1 MRATDAAIDFIHQTQ
16 LADIPPDV
24 QHLGKRAILDTVG
37 VSLAAS
43 RDEAVAILTETL
55 AGRAGNATSTVIGR
69 SHRTDSLSAALIN
82 GVLAH
87 ALDFDDVNDSC
98 MGHPSAPLVPAV
110 LALGEELGASG
121 ARVLEAFLIGFELEC
136 KLGLAIGNAH
146 YAKGWH
152 ATATTGTMAA
162 AAACAKLLGLD
173 RERIGMALGIAASS
187 SAGMRINFGTMTKP
201 FHVGQAARA
210 GLMATLLAS
219 NGFTAN
225 ADILDHPIDYT
236 RVFADKGEADSSR
249 IVGTLGNPWDIV
261 SPGLVVKKF
270 PCCNSTH
277 RTIDATL
284 SLVSEHSP
292 SLSDIEG
299 IVISMPPGE
308 DIPLIYSRATTG
320 LEGKFS
326 MQYCIASAV
335 LDGRV
340 DLHTFEQTSVDRAEV
355 QRLTGLV
362 KLEYD
367 NSQDPVVVNAGGHV
381 DVTMNMANGNSVT
394 QRIEQ
399 ARGTPEHPLT
409 DEEINEKFTSCALRT
424 LDASQVEKAI
434 SQVYSLQD
442 LPDIRDLMSTIA
454 DPAMAPTPTVG

>member
-1 MRATDAAIDFIHQTQ
+1 MRATDAAIDFIHRTQ
-16 LADIPPDV
+16 LDDIPADV

-37 VSLAAS
+37 VSLAAAK
-43 RDEAVAILTETL
+43 DEAVAILAETL
-55 AGRAGNATSTVIGR
+55 AGREGNSAATVIGR
-69 SHRTDSLSAALIN
+69 SHRTDALSAALIN

-201 FHVGQAARA
+201 FHVGQAARG
-210 GLMATLLAS
+210 GLMAALLAS
-219 NGFTAN
+219 NGFTAT

-236 RVFADKGEADSSR
+236 RVFADKGEADASR
-249 IVGTLGNPWDIV
+249 IVGTLGSPWDIA
-261 SPGLVVKKF
+261 SPGLVVKKY

-292 SLSDIEG
+292 SPSEIES
-299 IVISMPPGE
+299 IVITMPPGE
-308 DIPLIYSRATTG
+308 DIPLIYSRASTG

-326 MQYCIASAV
+326 MQYCIASAI

-340 DLHTFEQTSVDRAEV
+340 DLNTFDQTSVDRPEV

-367 NSQDPVVVNAGGHV
+367 DTQDPVVVNAGGHV
-381 DVTMNMANGNSVT
+381 DVTINMSAGSSVT
-394 QRIEQ
+394 TRIEQ
-399 ARGTPEHPLT
+399 AGGTPEYPLS
-409 DEEINEKFTSCALRT
+409 DEELNQKFTSCASRT
-424 LDASQVEKAI
+424 LNSSQVDQAL
-434 SQVYSLQD
+434 SQVYA
-442 LPDIRDLMSTIA
+442 LPG
-454 DPAMAPTPTVG
+454 PV

>member
-1 MRATDAAIDFIHQTQ
+1 MRATDAAIDFVHRTQ
-16 LADIPPDV
+16 LDDIPADV

-37 VSLAAS
+37 VSLAAAK
-43 RDEAVAILTETL
+43 DEAVAILAETL
-55 AGRAGNATSTVIGR
+55 AGREGNSAATVIGR
-69 SHRTDSLSAALIN
+69 SHRTDSLSASLIN

-98 MGHPSAPLVPAV
+98 MGHPSAPLVPAI
-110 LALGEELGASG
+110 LALGEEIGASG
-121 ARVLEAFLIGFELEC
+121 AQVLEAFLIGFELEC

-173 RERIGMALGIAASS
+173 REQIGMALGIAASS

-201 FHVGQAARA
+201 FHVGQAARG
-210 GLMATLLAS
+210 GLMAALLAS
-219 NGFTAN
+219 NGFTAT

-236 RVFADKGEADSSR
+236 RVFADKGEADASR
-249 IVGTLGNPWDIV
+249 IVGTLGIPWDIA
-261 SPGLVVKKF
+261 SPGLVVKKY

-292 SLSDIEG
+292 SPSEIESV
-299 IVISMPPGE
+299 VISMPPGE
-308 DIPLIYSRATTG
+308 DIPLIYSRASTG

-326 MQYCIASAV
+326 MQYCIASAI

-340 DLHTFEQTSVDRAEV
+340 DLNTFDQTSVDRPEV

-367 NSQDPVVVNAGGHV
+367 DTQDPVVVNAGGHV
-381 DVTMNMANGNSVT
+381 DVTINMSAGSSVT
-394 QRIEQ
+394 TRIEQ
-399 ARGTPEHPLT
+399 AGGTPEYPLS
-409 DEEINEKFTSCALRT
+409 DEELNQKFSSCASRT
-424 LDASQVEKAI
+424 LNSSQVDQAL

-442 LPDIRDLMSTIA
+442 LPDIGELMSTIA
-454 DPAMAPTPTVG
+454 APVMAPSVG

>member
-1 MRATDAAIDFIHQTQ
+1 MRATDAAIDFIHRTQ
-16 LADIPPDV
+16 LDDIPAHV

-37 VSLAAS
+37 VSLAAAK
-43 RDEAVAILTETL
+43 DEAVAILAETL
-55 AGRAGNATSTVIGR
+55 AGREGNPSATVIGR
-69 SHRTDSLSAALIN
+69 SHRTDALSAALIN

-201 FHVGQAARA
+201 FHVGQAARG
-210 GLMATLLAS
+210 GLMAALLAS
-219 NGFTAN
+219 NGFTAT

-236 RVFADKGEADSSR
+236 RVFADKGEADASR
-249 IVGTLGNPWDIV
+249 IVGTLGSPWDIA
-261 SPGLVVKKF
+261 SPGLVVKKY

-292 SLSDIEG
+292 SPSEIESV
-299 IVISMPPGE
+299 VISMPPGE
-308 DIPLIYSRATTG
+308 DIPLIYSRASTG

-326 MQYCIASAV
+326 MQYCIASAI

-340 DLHTFEQTSVDRAEV
+340 DLQTFEQT
-355 QRLTGLV
+355 QR
-362 KLEYD
+362 
-367 NSQDPVVVNAGGHV
+367 
-381 DVTMNMANGNSVT
+381 
-394 QRIEQ
+394 RQ
-399 ARGTPEHPLT
+399 ARGTAADQP
-409 DEEINEKFTSCALRT
+409 DQAGVRR
-424 LDASQVEKAI
+424 
-434 SQVYSLQD
+434 YSGARCRQCRR
-442 LPDIRDLMSTIA
+442 PPRRNH
-454 DPAMAPTPTVG
+454 

>member
-1 MRATDAAIDFIHQTQ
+1 MRATDAAIDFIHRTQ
-16 LADIPPDV
+16 LDDIPADV

-37 VSLAAS
+37 VSLAAAK
-43 RDEAVAILTETL
+43 DEAVAILAETL
-55 AGRAGNATSTVIGR
+55 AGREGNPAATVIGR
-69 SHRTDSLSAALIN
+69 SHRTDALSAALIN

-173 RERIGMALGIAASS
+173 REHIGMALGIAASS

-201 FHVGQAARA
+201 FHVGQAARG
-210 GLMATLLAS
+210 GLMAALLAS
-219 NGFTAN
+219 NGFTAT

-236 RVFADKGEADSSR
+236 RVFADKGEADASR
-249 IVGTLGNPWDIV
+249 IVGTLGSPWDIA
-261 SPGLVVKKF
+261 SPGLVVKKY

-292 SLSDIEG
+292 SPSEIDSV
-299 IVISMPPGE
+299 VISMPPGE
-308 DIPLIYSRATTG
+308 DIPLIYSRASTG

-326 MQYCIASAV
+326 MQYCIASAI

-340 DLHTFEQTSVDRAEV
+340 DLNTFDQTSVDRPAI
-355 QRLTGLV
+355 QRLTSLIN
-362 KLEYD
+362 LEYD
-367 NSQDPVVVNAGGHV
+367 DTQEPVVVNAGGHV
-381 DVTMNMANGNSVT
+381 DVTINMSAGSSVT
-394 QRIEQ
+394 TRIEQ
-399 ARGTPEHPLT
+399 AGGTPEHPLS
-409 DEEINEKFTSCALRT
+409 DEELNQKFISCASRA
-424 LDASQVEKAI
+424 LDSAQVDCALSQI
-434 SQVYSLQD
+434 YCLQD
-442 LPDIRDLMSTIA
+442 LADIGELMSTIA
-454 DPAMAPTPTVG
+454 APVLAPRVG

>member
-1 MRATDAAIDFIHQTQ
+1 MRATDAAIDFIHRTQ
-16 LADIPPDV
+16 LDDIPADV

-37 VSLAAS
+37 VSLAAAK
-43 RDEAVAILTETL
+43 DEAVAILAETL
-55 AGRAGNATSTVIGR
+55 AGREGNSAATVIGR
-69 SHRTDSLSAALIN
+69 SHRTDALSAALIN

-121 ARVLEAFLIGFELEC
+121 AQVLEAFLIGFELEC

-201 FHVGQAARA
+201 FHVGQAARG
-210 GLMATLLAS
+210 GLMAALLAS
-219 NGFTAN
+219 NGFTAT

-236 RVFADKGEADSSR
+236 RVFADKGEADASR
-249 IVGTLGNPWDIV
+249 IVGTLGSPWDIA
-261 SPGLVVKKF
+261 SPGLVVKKY

-292 SLSDIEG
+292 SPSEIESV
-299 IVISMPPGE
+299 VISMPPGE
-308 DIPLIYSRATTG
+308 DIPLIYSRASTG

-326 MQYCIASAV
+326 MQYCIASAI
-335 LDGRV
+335 LDSRV
-340 DLHTFEQTSVDRAEV
+340 DLNTFDQVSVDRPEV

-367 NSQDPVVVNAGGHV
+367 DTQDPVVVNAGGHV
-381 DVTMNMANGNSVT
+381 DVTINMSAGSSVT
-394 QRIEQ
+394 TRIEQ
-399 ARGTPEHPLT
+399 ASGTPEYPLS
-409 DEEINEKFTSCALRT
+409 DEELNQKFTSCASRT
-424 LDASQVEKAI
+424 LNSSQVDQAL
-434 SQVYSLQD
+434 SQVYALQD
-442 LPDIRDLMSTIA
+442 MPDIGELMSTIA
-454 DPAMAPTPTVG
+454 APVMAPSVG

>member
-1 MRATDAAIDFIHQTQ
+1 MRATDAAIDFIHRTQ
-16 LADIPPDV
+16 LDDIPAHV

-37 VSLAAS
+37 VSLAAA
-43 RDEAVAILTETL
+43 RDEAVAILAETL
-55 AGRAGNATSTVIGR
+55 AGREGNPSATVIGR
-69 SHRTDSLSAALIN
+69 SHRTDALSAALIN

-173 RERIGMALGIAASS
+173 REHIGMALGIAASS

-201 FHVGQAARA
+201 FHVGQAARG
-210 GLMATLLAS
+210 GLMAALLAS
-219 NGFTAN
+219 NGFTAT

-236 RVFADKGEADSSR
+236 RVFADKGEADASR
-249 IVGTLGNPWDIV
+249 IVGTLGSPWDIA
-261 SPGLVVKKF
+261 SPGLVVKKY

-292 SLSDIEG
+292 SPSEIESV
-299 IVISMPPGE
+299 VISMPPGE
-308 DIPLIYSRATTG
+308 DIPLIYSRASTG

-326 MQYCIASAV
+326 MQYCIASAI

-340 DLHTFEQTSVDRAEV
+340 DLQTFEQLSVDRPEV
-355 QRLTGLV
+355 QRLTSLI

-367 NSQDPVVVNAGGHV
+367 DTQEPVVVNAGGHV
-381 DVTMNMANGNSVT
+381 DVTINTSAGSSVT
-394 QRIEQ
+394 TRIEQ
-399 ARGTPEHPLT
+399 AGGTPEHPLS
-409 DEEINEKFTSCALRT
+409 DEELNQKFISCASRA
-424 LDASQVEKAI
+424 LDSAQVDSALSQI
-434 SQVYSLQD
+434 YSLQD
-442 LPDIRDLMSTIA
+442 LPDIGELMSTIA
-454 DPAMAPTPTVG
+454 APVLAPRVG

>member
-1 MRATDAAIDFIHQTQ
+1 MRATDAAIDFILQTQ
-16 LADIPPDV
+16 LDDIPADV

-37 VSLAAS
+37 VSLAAA
-43 RDEAVAILTETL
+43 RDEAVAILAETL
-55 AGRAGNATSTVIGR
+55 AGREGNSAATVIGR
-69 SHRTDSLSAALIN
+69 SHRTDALSAALIN

-121 ARVLEAFLIGFELEC
+121 AQVLEAFLIGFELEC

-201 FHVGQAARA
+201 FHVGQAARG
-210 GLMATLLAS
+210 GLMAALLAS
-219 NGFTAN
+219 NGFTATT
-225 ADILDHPIDYT
+225 DILDHPIDYT
-236 RVFADKGEADSSR
+236 RVFADKDEADASR
-249 IVGTLGNPWDIV
+249 IVGTLGSPWDIA
-261 SPGLVVKKF
+261 SPGLVVKKY

-292 SLSDIEG
+292 SPSEIESV
-299 IVISMPPGE
+299 IISMPPGE
-308 DIPLIYSRATTG
+308 DIPLIYSRASTG

-326 MQYCIASAV
+326 MQYCIASAI

-340 DLHTFEQTSVDRAEV
+340 DLNTFDQTSVDRPEV
-355 QRLTGLV
+355 QRLTSLV

-367 NSQDPVVVNAGGHV
+367 DTQDPVVVNAGGHI
-381 DVTMNMANGNSVT
+381 DVTINMSAGGSVT
-394 QRIEQ
+394 NRIEQ
-399 ARGTPEHPLT
+399 ARGTPEYPLS
-409 DEEINEKFTSCALRT
+409 DEELNQKFTSCASRT
-424 LDASQVEKAI
+424 LNSSQVDQAL
-434 SQVYSLQD
+434 SQVYALQD
-442 LPDIRDLMSTIA
+442 MPDIGELMSTIA
-454 DPAMAPTPTVG
+454 APVMAPSVG

>member
-1 MRATDAAIDFIHQTQ
+1 MRATDAAIDFIHRTQ
-16 LADIPPDV
+16 LDDIPADV

-37 VSLAAS
+37 VSLAAAK
-43 RDEAVAILTETL
+43 DEAVAILAETL
-55 AGRAGNATSTVIGR
+55 AGREGNSAATVIGR
-69 SHRTDSLSAALIN
+69 SHRTDALSAALIN

-121 ARVLEAFLIGFELEC
+121 AQVLEAFLIGFELEC

-201 FHVGQAARA
+201 FHVGQAARG
-210 GLMATLLAS
+210 GLMAALLAS
-219 NGFTAN
+219 NGFTAT

-236 RVFADKGEADSSR
+236 RVFADKGEADASR
-249 IVGTLGNPWDIV
+249 IVGTLGSPWDIA
-261 SPGLVVKKF
+261 SPGLVVKKY

-292 SLSDIEG
+292 SPSEIESV
-299 IVISMPPGE
+299 VISMPPGE
-308 DIPLIYSRATTG
+308 DIPLIYSRASTG

-326 MQYCIASAV
+326 MQYCIASAI
-335 LDGRV
+335 LDSRV
-340 DLHTFEQTSVDRAEV
+340 DLNTFDQTSVDRPEV

-367 NSQDPVVVNAGGHV
+367 DTQDPVVVNAGGHV
-381 DVTMNMANGNSVT
+381 DVTINMSAGSSVT
-394 QRIEQ
+394 TRIEQ
-399 ARGTPEHPLT
+399 AGGTPEYPLS
-409 DEEINEKFTSCALRT
+409 DEELNQKFTSCASRT
-424 LDASQVEKAI
+424 LNSSQVDQAL
-434 SQVYSLQD
+434 SQVYALQD
-442 LPDIRDLMSTIA
+442 MPDIGELMSTIA
-454 DPAMAPTPTVG
+454 APVMAPSVG

>member
-1 MRATDAAIDFIHQTQ
+1 MRATDAAIDFIHRTQ
-16 LADIPPDV
+16 LDDIPADV

-37 VSLAAS
+37 VSLAAAK
-43 RDEAVAILTETL
+43 DEAVAILAETL
-55 AGRAGNATSTVIGR
+55 AGREGSPTATVIGR
-69 SHRTDSLSAALIN
+69 SRRTDSLSAALIN

-173 RERIGMALGIAASS
+173 REQIGMALGIAASS

-201 FHVGQAARA
+201 FHVGQAARG
-210 GLMATLLAS
+210 GLMAALLAS
-219 NGFTAN
+219 NGFTAT

-236 RVFADKGEADSSR
+236 RVFADKGEADASR
-249 IVGTLGNPWDIV
+249 IVGTLGSPWDIA
-261 SPGLVVKKF
+261 SPGLVVKKY

-292 SLSDIEG
+292 SPSEIENV
-299 IVISMPPGE
+299 IISMPPGE
-308 DIPLIYSRATTG
+308 DIPLIYSRASTG

-326 MQYCIASAV
+326 MQYCIASAI

-340 DLHTFEQTSVDRAEV
+340 DLNTFDQTSVDRPEV

-367 NSQDPVVVNAGGHV
+367 DTQDPVVVNAGGHV
-381 DVTMNMANGNSVT
+381 DVTINMSAGSSVT
-394 QRIEQ
+394 TRIEQ
-399 ARGTPEHPLT
+399 ASGTPEYPLS
-409 DEEINEKFTSCALRT
+409 DEELNQKFTSCASRT
-424 LDASQVEKAI
+424 LNSSQVDQAL
-434 SQVYSLQD
+434 SQVYALQD
-442 LPDIRDLMSTIA
+442 MPDIGELMSTIA
-454 DPAMAPTPTVG
+454 APVMAPSVG

>member
-1 MRATDAAIDFIHQTQ
+1 MRATDAAIDFIHRTQ
-16 LADIPPDV
+16 LDDIPADV

-37 VSLAAS
+37 VSLAAAK
-43 RDEAVAILTETL
+43 DEAVAILAETL
-55 AGRAGNATSTVIGR
+55 AGREGNSAATVIGR

-173 RERIGMALGIAASS
+173 RERLGMALGIAASS

-201 FHVGQAARA
+201 FHVGQAARG
-210 GLMATLLAS
+210 GLMAALLAS
-219 NGFTAN
+219 NGFTAT

-236 RVFADKGEADSSR
+236 RVFADKGEADASR
-249 IVGTLGNPWDIV
+249 IVGTLGSPWDIA
-261 SPGLVVKKF
+261 SPGLVVKKY

-292 SLSDIEG
+292 SPSEIES
-299 IVISMPPGE
+299 IVITMPPGE
-308 DIPLIYSRATTG
+308 DIPLIYSRASTG

-326 MQYCIASAV
+326 MQYCIASAI

-340 DLHTFEQTSVDRAEV
+340 DLNTFDQTSVDRPEV

-367 NSQDPVVVNAGGHV
+367 DTQDPVVVNAGGHV
-381 DVTMNMANGNSVT
+381 DVTINMSAGSSVT
-394 QRIEQ
+394 TRIEQ
-399 ARGTPEHPLT
+399 AGGTPEYPLS
-409 DEEINEKFTSCALRT
+409 DEELNQKFTSCASRT
-424 LDASQVEKAI
+424 LNSSQVDQAL
-434 SQVYSLQD
+434 SQVYALQD
-442 LPDIRDLMSTIA
+442 MPDIGELMSTIA
-454 DPAMAPTPTVG
+454 APVMAPSVG

>member
-1 MRATDAAIDFIHQTQ
+1 MRATDAAIDFILQTR
-16 LADIPPDV
+16 LDDIPADV
-24 QHLGKRAILDTVG
+24 QHLGKRAILDTLG
-37 VSLAAS
+37 VSLAAAK
-43 RDEAVAILTETL
+43 DEAVAILAETL
-55 AGRAGNATSTVIGR
+55 AGREGSPTATVIGR
-69 SHRTDSLSAALIN
+69 SRRTDSLSAALIN

-201 FHVGQAARA
+201 FHVGQAARG
-210 GLMATLLAS
+210 GLMAALLAS
-219 NGFTAN
+219 NGFTAT

-236 RVFADKGEADSSR
+236 RVFADKGEADASR
-249 IVGTLGNPWDIV
+249 IVGTLGSPWDIA
-261 SPGLVVKKF
+261 SPGLVVKKY

-292 SLSDIEG
+292 SPSEIESV
-299 IVISMPPGE
+299 VISMPPGE
-308 DIPLIYSRATTG
+308 DIPLIYSRASTG

-326 MQYCIASAV
+326 MQYCIASAI

-340 DLHTFEQTSVDRAEV
+340 DLNTFDQTSVDRPEV

-367 NSQDPVVVNAGGHV
+367 DTQDPVVVNAGGHV
-381 DVTMNMANGNSVT
+381 DVTINMSAGSSVT
-394 QRIEQ
+394 TRIEQ
-399 ARGTPEHPLT
+399 ASGTPEYPLS
-409 DEEINEKFTSCALRT
+409 DEELNQKFTSCASRT
-424 LDASQVEKAI
+424 LNSSQVDQAL
-434 SQVYSLQD
+434 SQVYALQD
-442 LPDIRDLMSTIA
+442 MPDIGELMSTIA
-454 DPAMAPTPTVG
+454 APVMAPSVG

>member
-1 MRATDAAIDFIHQTQ
+1 MRATDAAIDFIHRTQ
-16 LADIPPDV
+16 LDDIPADV

-37 VSLAAS
+37 VSLAAAK
-43 RDEAVAILTETL
+43 DEAVAILAETL
-55 AGRAGNATSTVIGR
+55 AGREGNSAATVIGR
-69 SHRTDSLSAALIN
+69 SHRTDALSAALIN

-121 ARVLEAFLIGFELEC
+121 AQVLEAFLIGFELEC

-152 ATATTGTMAA
+152 ATATTGAMAA

-201 FHVGQAARA
+201 FHVGQAARG
-210 GLMATLLAS
+210 GLMAALLAS
-219 NGFTAN
+219 NGFTAT

-236 RVFADKGEADSSR
+236 RVFADKGEADASR
-249 IVGTLGNPWDIV
+249 IVGTLGSPWDIA
-261 SPGLVVKKF
+261 SPGLVVKKY

-292 SLSDIEG
+292 SPSEIESV
-299 IVISMPPGE
+299 VISMPPGE
-308 DIPLIYSRATTG
+308 DIPLIYSRASTG

-326 MQYCIASAV
+326 MQYCIASAI
-335 LDGRV
+335 LDSRV
-340 DLHTFEQTSVDRAEV
+340 DLNTFDQTSVDRPEV

-367 NSQDPVVVNAGGHV
+367 DTQDPVVVNAGGHV
-381 DVTMNMANGNSVT
+381 DVTINMSAGSSVT
-394 QRIEQ
+394 TRIEQ
-399 ARGTPEHPLT
+399 AGGTPEYPLS
-409 DEEINEKFTSCALRT
+409 DEELNQKFTSCASRT
-424 LDASQVEKAI
+424 LNSSQVDQAL
-434 SQVYSLQD
+434 SQVYALQD
-442 LPDIRDLMSTIA
+442 MPDIGELMSTIA
-454 DPAMAPTPTVG
+454 APVMAPSVG

>member
-1 MRATDAAIDFIHQTQ
+1 MRATDAAIDFIHRTR
-16 LADIPPDV
+16 LEDIPPDV

-37 VSLAAS
+37 VSIAAA
-43 RDEAVAILTETL
+43 RDEAVAVLSETL
-55 AGRAGNATSTVIGR
+55 AGRQGAPTATVIGR
-69 SHRTDSLSAALIN
+69 DRRTDALSAALIN

-98 MGHPSAPLVPAV
+98 MGHPSAPLAPAV

-152 ATATTGTMAA
+152 ATATTGTVAA

-201 FHVGQAARA
+201 FHVGQAARG
-210 GLMATLLAS
+210 GLMAALLAS
-219 NGFTAN
+219 NGFTAS

-236 RVFADKGEADSSR
+236 RVFADKDEADSSR

-261 SPGLVVKKF
+261 SPGLVVKKY

-284 SLVSEHSP
+284 SLVSRHSP
-292 SLSDIEG
+292 SPAEIESV
-299 IVISMPPGE
+299 VITMPPGE
-308 DIPLIYSRATTG
+308 DIPLIYSRASTG

-326 MQYCIASAV
+326 MQYLSLIHISEPRDGLLSRMPSSA
-335 LDGRV
+335 
-340 DLHTFEQTSVDRAEV
+340 
-355 QRLTGLV
+355 
-362 KLEYD
+362 
-367 NSQDPVVVNAGGHV
+367 
-381 DVTMNMANGNSVT
+381 
-394 QRIEQ
+394 
-399 ARGTPEHPLT
+399 
-409 DEEINEKFTSCALRT
+409 
-424 LDASQVEKAI
+424 
-434 SQVYSLQD
+434 
-442 LPDIRDLMSTIA
+442 
-454 DPAMAPTPTVG
+454 

>member
-1 MRATDAAIDFIHQTQ
+1 MRATDAAIDFIHRTQ
-16 LADIPPDV
+16 LDDIPADV

-37 VSLAAS
+37 VSLAAAK
-43 RDEAVAILTETL
+43 DEAVAILAETL
-55 AGRAGNATSTVIGR
+55 AGREGNSAATVIGR
-69 SHRTDSLSAALIN
+69 SHRTDALSAALIN

-121 ARVLEAFLIGFELEC
+121 AQVLEAFLIGFELEC

-201 FHVGQAARA
+201 FHVGQAARG
-210 GLMATLLAS
+210 GLMAALLAS
-219 NGFTAN
+219 NGFTAT

-236 RVFADKGEADSSR
+236 RVFADKDEADASR
-249 IVGTLGNPWDIV
+249 IVGTLGSPWDIA
-261 SPGLVVKKF
+261 SPGLVVKKY

-292 SLSDIEG
+292 SPSEIESV
-299 IVISMPPGE
+299 VISMPPGE
-308 DIPLIYSRATTG
+308 DIPLIYSRASTG

-326 MQYCIASAV
+326 MQYCIASAI

-340 DLHTFEQTSVDRAEV
+340 DLNTFDQTSVDRPEV

-367 NSQDPVVVNAGGHV
+367 DTQEPVVVNAGGHV
-381 DVTMNMANGNSVT
+381 DVTINMSAGSSVT
-394 QRIEQ
+394 TRIEQ
-399 ARGTPEHPLT
+399 AGGTPEYPLS
-409 DEEINEKFTSCALRT
+409 DEELNQKFTSCASRT
-424 LDASQVEKAI
+424 LNSSQVDQAL
-434 SQVYSLQD
+434 SQVYALQD
-442 LPDIRDLMSTIA
+442 MPDIGDLMSTIA
-454 DPAMAPTPTVG
+454 APVMAPSVG

>member
-1 MRATDAAIDFIHQTQ
+1 MRATDAAIDFIHRTQ
-16 LADIPPDV
+16 LDDIPADV

-37 VSLAAS
+37 VSLAAAK
-43 RDEAVAILTETL
+43 DEAVAILAETL
-55 AGRAGNATSTVIGR
+55 AGREGNSAATVIGR
-69 SHRTDSLSAALIN
+69 SHRTDALSAALIN

-121 ARVLEAFLIGFELEC
+121 AQVLEAFLIGFELEC

-201 FHVGQAARA
+201 FHVGQAARG
-210 GLMATLLAS
+210 GLMAALLAS
-219 NGFTAN
+219 NGFTAT

-236 RVFADKGEADSSR
+236 RVFADKGEADASR
-249 IVGTLGNPWDIV
+249 IVGTLGSPWDIA
-261 SPGLVVKKF
+261 SPGLVVKKY

-292 SLSDIEG
+292 SPSEIESV
-299 IVISMPPGE
+299 VISMPPGE
-308 DIPLIYSRATTG
+308 DIPLIYSRASTG

-326 MQYCIASAV
+326 MQYCIASAI

-340 DLHTFEQTSVDRAEV
+340 DLNTFDQTSVDRPEV

-367 NSQDPVVVNAGGHV
+367 DTQDPVVVNAGGHV
-381 DVTMNMANGNSVT
+381 DVTINMSAGSSVT
-394 QRIEQ
+394 TRIEQ
-399 ARGTPEHPLT
+399 AGGTPEYPLS
-409 DEEINEKFTSCALRT
+409 DEELNQKFTSCASRT
-424 LDASQVEKAI
+424 LNSSQVDQTL
-434 SQVYSLQD
+434 SQVYALQD
-442 LPDIRDLMSTIA
+442 MTDIGELMSTIA
-454 DPAMAPTPTVG
+454 APVMAPSVG

>member
-1 MRATDAAIDFIHQTQ
+1 MRATDAAIDFIHRTQ
-16 LADIPPDV
+16 LDDIPADV

-37 VSLAAS
+37 VSLAAAK
-43 RDEAVAILTETL
+43 DEAVAILAETL
-55 AGRAGNATSTVIGR
+55 AGREGNSAATVIGR

-121 ARVLEAFLIGFELEC
+121 AQVLEAFLIGFELEC

-173 RERIGMALGIAASS
+173 REQIGMALGIAASS

-201 FHVGQAARA
+201 FHVGQAARG
-210 GLMATLLAS
+210 GLMAALLAS
-219 NGFTAN
+219 NGFTAT

-236 RVFADKGEADSSR
+236 RVFADKDEADASR
-249 IVGTLGNPWDIV
+249 IVGTLGSPWDIA
-261 SPGLVVKKF
+261 SPGLVVKKY

-292 SLSDIEG
+292 SLSEIESV
-299 IVISMPPGE
+299 VISMPPGE
-308 DIPLIYSRATTG
+308 DIPLIYSRASTG

-326 MQYCIASAV
+326 MQYCIASAI

-340 DLHTFEQTSVDRAEV
+340 DLNTFDQTSVDRPEV

-367 NSQDPVVVNAGGHV
+367 DTQDPVVVNAGGHV
-381 DVTMNMANGNSVT
+381 DVTINMSAGSSVT
-394 QRIEQ
+394 TRIEQ
-399 ARGTPEHPLT
+399 ASGTPEYPLS
-409 DEEINEKFTSCALRT
+409 DEELNQKFTSCASRT
-424 LDASQVEKAI
+424 LNSSQVDQAL
-434 SQVYSLQD
+434 SQVYALQD
-442 LPDIRDLMSTIA
+442 MPDIGDLMSTISA
-454 DPAMAPTPTVG
+454 PVMAPSVG

>member
-1 MRATDAAIDFIHQTQ
+1 MRATDAAIDFIHRTQ
-16 LADIPPDV
+16 LDDIPAEV

-37 VSLAAS
+37 VSLAAAK
-43 RDEAVAILTETL
+43 DEAVAILAETL
-55 AGRAGNATSTVIGR
+55 AGREGNSAATVIGR
-69 SHRTDSLSAALIN
+69 SHRTDALSAALIN

-201 FHVGQAARA
+201 FHVGQAARG
-210 GLMATLLAS
+210 GLMAALLAS
-219 NGFTAN
+219 NGFTAT

-236 RVFADKGEADSSR
+236 RVFADKGEADASR
-249 IVGTLGNPWDIV
+249 IVGTLGSPWDIA
-261 SPGLVVKKF
+261 SPGLVVKKY

-284 SLVSEHSP
+284 SLLSEHSP
-292 SLSDIEG
+292 SPSEIDSV
-299 IVISMPPGE
+299 VISMPPGE
-308 DIPLIYSRATTG
+308 DIPLIYSQASTG

-326 MQYCIASAV
+326 MQYCIASAI

-340 DLHTFEQTSVDRAEV
+340 DLNTFDQTSVDRPDV
-355 QRLTGLV
+355 QRLTGLI

-367 NSQDPVVVNAGGHV
+367 DTQDPVVVNAGGHV
-381 DVTMNMANGNSVT
+381 DVTINISAGSSVT
-394 QRIEQ
+394 TRIEQ
-399 ARGTPEHPLT
+399 ASGTPEYPLS
-409 DEEINEKFTSCALRT
+409 DEELNQKFSSCASRT
-424 LDASQVEKAI
+424 LNSSQVDQAL

-442 LPDIRDLMSTIA
+442 LPDIGELMSTIA
-454 DPAMAPTPTVG
+454 APVMAPSVG

>member
-1 MRATDAAIDFIHQTQ
+1 MRATDAAIDFIHSTH
-16 LADIPPDV
+16 LDDIPADV

-37 VSLAAS
+37 VSLAAAK
-43 RDEAVAILTETL
+43 DEAVAILAETL
-55 AGRAGNATSTVIGR
+55 AGREGSSTATVIGR
-69 SHRTDSLSAALIN
+69 SRRTDALSAALVN

-121 ARVLEAFLIGFELEC
+121 AQVLESFLIGFELEC

-201 FHVGQAARA
+201 FHVGQAARG
-210 GLMATLLAS
+210 GLMAALLAS
-219 NGFTAN
+219 NGFTAS

-236 RVFADKGEADSSR
+236 RVFADKGEADASR
-249 IVGTLGNPWDIV
+249 IVGTLGNPWDIA
-261 SPGLVVKKF
+261 SPGLVVKKY

-292 SLSDIEG
+292 SPSEIDSV
-299 IVISMPPGE
+299 VISMPPGE

-326 MQYCIASAV
+326 MQYCIASAI

-340 DLHTFEQTSVDRAEV
+340 DLNTFDQASVDRQEV
-355 QRLTGLV
+355 QRLTALV
-362 KLEYD
+362 KLEQD
-367 NSQDPVVVNAGGHV
+367 DTQDPVVVNAGGHV
-381 DVTMNMANGNSVT
+381 DVTINMSAGSSVT
-394 QRIEQ
+394 TRIEQ

-409 DEEINEKFTSCALRT
+409 DQELNQKFTSCAGRT
-424 LDASQVEKAI
+424 LDPAQVAQALA
-434 SQVYSLQD
+434 QVYALQD
-442 LPDIRDLMSTIA
+442 LPDIGTLMSTIA
-454 DPAMAPTPTVG
+454 TPAMATAQG

>member
-1 MRATDAAIDFIHQTQ
+1 MRATDAAIDFVHRTQ
-16 LADIPPDV
+16 LDDIPADV

-37 VSLAAS
+37 VSLAAAK
-43 RDEAVAILTETL
+43 DEAVAILAETL
-55 AGRAGNATSTVIGR
+55 AGREGNSAATVIGR
-69 SHRTDSLSAALIN
+69 SHRTDALSAALIN

-121 ARVLEAFLIGFELEC
+121 AQVLEAFLIGFELEC

-162 AAACAKLLGLD
+162 AATCAKLLGLD
-173 RERIGMALGIAASS
+173 REQIGMALGIAASS

-201 FHVGQAARA
+201 FHVGQAARG
-210 GLMATLLAS
+210 GLMAALLAS
-219 NGFTAN
+219 NGFTAT

-236 RVFADKGEADSSR
+236 RVFADKGEADASR
-249 IVGTLGNPWDIV
+249 IVGTLGSPWDIA
-261 SPGLVVKKF
+261 SPGLVVKKY

-292 SLSDIEG
+292 SPSEIESV
-299 IVISMPPGE
+299 IISMPPGE
-308 DIPLIYSRATTG
+308 DIPLIYSRASTG

-326 MQYCIASAV
+326 MQYCIASAI

-340 DLHTFEQTSVDRAEV
+340 DLNTFDQTSVDRPEV
-355 QRLTGLV
+355 QRLTGLI

-367 NSQDPVVVNAGGHV
+367 DTQEPVVVNAGGHV
-381 DVTMNMANGNSVT
+381 DVTINMSAGSSVT
-394 QRIEQ
+394 TRIEQ
-399 ARGTPEHPLT
+399 AGGTPEYPLS
-409 DEEINEKFTSCALRT
+409 DEELNQKFTSCASRT
-424 LDASQVEKAI
+424 LNSSQVDQAL
-434 SQVYSLQD
+434 SQVYALQD
-442 LPDIRDLMSTIA
+442 LPNIGELMSTIA
-454 DPAMAPTPTVG
+454 APVMAPSVG

>member
-1 MRATDAAIDFIHQTQ
+1 MRATDAAIDFIHRTQ
-16 LADIPPDV
+16 LDDIPAEV

-37 VSLAAS
+37 VSLAAAK
-43 RDEAVAILTETL
+43 DEAVAILAETL
-55 AGRAGNATSTVIGR
+55 AGREGNSAATVIGR
-69 SHRTDSLSAALIN
+69 SHRTDALSAALIN

-173 RERIGMALGIAASS
+173 REQIGMALGIAASS

-201 FHVGQAARA
+201 FHVGQAARG
-210 GLMATLLAS
+210 GLMAALLAS
-219 NGFTAN
+219 NGFTAT

-236 RVFADKGEADSSR
+236 RVFADKDEADASR
-249 IVGTLGNPWDIV
+249 IVGTLGSPWDIA
-261 SPGLVVKKF
+261 SPGLVVKKY

-292 SLSDIEG
+292 SPSEIESV
-299 IVISMPPGE
+299 VISMPPGE
-308 DIPLIYSRATTG
+308 DIPLIYSRASTG

-326 MQYCIASAV
+326 MQYCIASAI

-340 DLHTFEQTSVDRAEV
+340 DLNTFDQTSVDRPEV

-367 NSQDPVVVNAGGHV
+367 DTQDPVVVNAGGHV
-381 DVTMNMANGNSVT
+381 DVTINMSAGKLSNYPYRTG
-394 QRIEQ
+394 QRHP
-399 ARGTPEHPLT
+399 RVSPE
-409 DEEINEKFTSCALRT
+409 
-424 LDASQVEKAI
+424 
-434 SQVYSLQD
+434 
-442 LPDIRDLMSTIA
+442 
-454 DPAMAPTPTVG
+454 

>member
-1 MRATDAAIDFIHQTQ
+1 MRATDAAIDFIHRTQ
-16 LADIPPDV
+16 LDDIPADV

-37 VSLAAS
+37 VSLAAAK
-43 RDEAVAILTETL
+43 DEAVAILAETL
-55 AGRAGNATSTVIGR
+55 AGREGNSAATVIGR
-69 SHRTDSLSAALIN
+69 SHRTDALSAALIN

-121 ARVLEAFLIGFELEC
+121 AQVLEAFLIGFELEC

-201 FHVGQAARA
+201 FHVGQAARG
-210 GLMATLLAS
+210 GLMAALLAS
-219 NGFTAN
+219 NGFTAT

-236 RVFADKGEADSSR
+236 RVFADKDEADASR
-249 IVGTLGNPWDIV
+249 IVGTLGSPWDIA
-261 SPGLVVKKF
+261 SPGLVVKKY

-292 SLSDIEG
+292 SPSEIESV
-299 IVISMPPGE
+299 VISMPPGE
-308 DIPLIYSRATTG
+308 DIPLIYSRASTG

-326 MQYCIASAV
+326 MQYCIASAI
-335 LDGRV
+335 LDSRV
-340 DLHTFEQTSVDRAEV
+340 DLNTFDQTSVDRPEV

-367 NSQDPVVVNAGGHV
+367 DTQDPVVVNAGGHV
-381 DVTMNMANGNSVT
+381 DVTINMSAGSSVT
-394 QRIEQ
+394 TRIEQ
-399 ARGTPEHPLT
+399 ASGTPEYPLS
-409 DEEINEKFTSCALRT
+409 DEELNQKFTSCASRT
-424 LDASQVEKAI
+424 LNSSQVDQAL
-434 SQVYSLQD
+434 SQVYALQD
-442 LPDIRDLMSTIA
+442 MPDIGELMSTIA
-454 DPAMAPTPTVG
+454 APVMAPSVG

>member
-1 MRATDAAIDFIHQTQ
+1 MRATDAAINFIHDTR
-16 LADIPPDV
+16 LDDMPGDV

-43 RDEAVAILTETL
+43 RDHGVGILMETL
-55 AGRAGNATSTVIGR
+55 TGRMGKGVASVIGR
-69 SHRTDSLSAALIN
+69 DFQTDSLSAALLN

-110 LALGEELGASG
+110 LALGQELNASG
-121 ARVLEAFLIGFELEC
+121 DRVLEAFLIGFELEC

-173 RERIGMALGIAASS
+173 RDKIGMALGIAASS

-210 GLMATLLAS
+210 GLMAALLAS

-261 SPGLVVKKF
+261 SPGLVVKKY

-284 SLVSEHSP
+284 ALAQEHSP
-292 SLSDIEG
+292 SPADLES
-299 IVISMPPGE
+299 VIITMPPGE
-308 DIPLIYSRATTG
+308 DIPLIYSKAATG

-326 MQYCIASAV
+326 MQYCVASAI

-340 DLHTFEQTSVDRAEV
+340 NLGTFEQASVDRPEV
-355 QRLTGLV
+355 QRLSGLV
-362 KLEYD
+362 KLESD
-367 NSQDPVVVNAGGHV
+367 DSQEPVVVNAGGHV
-381 DVTMNMANGNSVT
+381 DVTFNMAGGQSFT
-394 QRIEQ
+394 RRIEK
-399 ARGTPEHPLT
+399 ARGTPTEPLT
-409 DEEINEKFTSCALRT
+409 DEELKEKFTSCALRT
-424 LDASQVEKAI
+424 LDESQVETAV
-434 SQVYSLQD
+434 SQIYGIRELA
-442 LPDIRDLMSTIA
+442 DIGELMA
-454 DPAMAPTPTVG
+454 TVGSRALAPARS

>member
-1 MRATDAAIDFIHQTQ
+1 MRATDAAIDFVHRTQ
-16 LADIPPDV
+16 LDDIPADV

-37 VSLAAS
+37 VSLAAAK
-43 RDEAVAILTETL
+43 DEAVAILAETL
-55 AGRAGNATSTVIGR
+55 AGREGNSAATVIGR
-69 SHRTDSLSAALIN
+69 SHRTDALSAALIN

-110 LALGEELGASG
+110 LALGEEIGASG
-121 ARVLEAFLIGFELEC
+121 AQVLEAFLIGFELEC

-162 AAACAKLLGLD
+162 AAACAKLLGLN
-173 RERIGMALGIAASS
+173 REQIGMALGIAASS

-201 FHVGQAARA
+201 FHVGQAARG
-210 GLMATLLAS
+210 GLMAALLAS
-219 NGFTAN
+219 NGFTAT

-236 RVFADKGEADSSR
+236 RVFADKDEADASR
-249 IVGTLGNPWDIV
+249 IVGTLGSPWDIA
-261 SPGLVVKKF
+261 SPGLVVKKY

-292 SLSDIEG
+292 SPSEIES
-299 IVISMPPGE
+299 IVITMPPGE
-308 DIPLIYSRATTG
+308 DIPLIYSRASTG

-326 MQYCIASAV
+326 MQYCIASAI

-340 DLHTFEQTSVDRAEV
+340 DLNTFDQTSVDRPEV

-367 NSQDPVVVNAGGHV
+367 DTQDPVVVNAGGHV
-381 DVTMNMANGNSVT
+381 DVTINMSAGSSVT
-394 QRIEQ
+394 TRIEQ
-399 ARGTPEHPLT
+399 AGGTPEYPLS
-409 DEEINEKFTSCALRT
+409 DEELNQKFTSCASRT
-424 LDASQVEKAI
+424 LNSSQVDQAL
-434 SQVYSLQD
+434 SQVYALQD
-442 LPDIRDLMSTIA
+442 LSDIGEFMSTIA
-454 DPAMAPTPTVG
+454 APVMAPSVG

>member
-1 MRATDAAIDFIHQTQ
+1 MRATDAAIEFIHNTR
-16 LADIPPDV
+16 LDHMPPEV

-37 VSLAAS
+37 VSLAAA
-43 RDEAVAILTETL
+43 RDEAVAIVSETL
-55 AGRAGNATSTVIGR
+55 AGRGGNSTATVIGR
-69 SHRTDSLSAALIN
+69 DQRADALSAAQIN
-82 GVLAH
+82 GVMAH
-87 ALDFDDVNDSC
+87 ALDYDDVNDSC

-110 LALGEELGASG
+110 LALGEELGSSG
-121 ARVLEAFLIGFELEC
+121 AQVLEAFLIGFELEC

-173 RERIGMALGIAASS
+173 HERIGMALGIAASS

-210 GLMATLLAS
+210 GLMAALLAS
-219 NGFTAN
+219 NGFTAS

-236 RVFADKGEADSSR
+236 RVFADKDEADSSR

-284 SLVSEHSP
+284 ALASEHTPSP
-292 SLSDIEG
+292 DSIDNVL
-299 IVISMPPGE
+299 ISMPPGE

-320 LEGKFS
+320 LEGKFC
-326 MQYCIASAV
+326 MQFCVASAI
-335 LDGRV
+335 LDGKV
-340 DLHTFEQTSVDRAEV
+340 TLDTFQQDHVERPEV
-355 QRLTGLV
+355 QRISGLV

-367 NSQDPVVVNAGGHV
+367 DTQAPVVVNAGGYI
-381 DVTMNMANGNSVT
+381 DVTVNMKDGNSFT
-394 QRIEQ
+394 RRIDK
-399 ARGTPEHPLT
+399 ARGTPEYPLS
-409 DEEINEKFTSCALRT
+409 DEELTEKFTSCALRT
-424 LDASQVEKAI
+424 LDPGQVEQAVY
-434 SQVYSLQD
+434 QVFSLQD
-442 LPDIRDLMSTIA
+442 LPEIRTLMNTIA
-454 DPAMAPTPTVG
+454 APAMAPARGS

>member
-1 MRATDAAIDFIHQTQ
+1 MRATDAAIDFIHRTH
-16 LADIPPDV
+16 LDDIPAEV

-37 VSLAAS
+37 VSLAAAK
-43 RDEAVAILTETL
+43 DEAVAILAETL
-55 AGRAGNATSTVIGR
+55 AGREGNSAATVIGR
-69 SHRTDSLSAALIN
+69 SHRTDALSAALIN

-121 ARVLEAFLIGFELEC
+121 AQVLEAFLIGFELEC

-201 FHVGQAARA
+201 FHVGQAARG
-210 GLMATLLAS
+210 GLMAALLAS
-219 NGFTAN
+219 NGFTAT

-236 RVFADKGEADSSR
+236 RVFADKGEADASR
-249 IVGTLGNPWDIV
+249 IVGTLGSPWDIA
-261 SPGLVVKKF
+261 SPGLVVKKY

-292 SLSDIEG
+292 SLSEIESV
-299 IVISMPPGE
+299 VISMPPGE
-308 DIPLIYSRATTG
+308 DIPLIYSRASTG

-326 MQYCIASAV
+326 MQYCIASAI

-340 DLHTFEQTSVDRAEV
+340 DLNTFDQTSVDRPEV
-355 QRLTGLV
+355 QRLTGLI

-367 NSQDPVVVNAGGHV
+367 DTQDPVVVNAGGHV
-381 DVTMNMANGNSVT
+381 DVTINMSAGNSVT
-394 QRIEQ
+394 TRIEQ
-399 ARGTPEHPLT
+399 AGGTPEYPLS
-409 DEEINEKFTSCALRT
+409 DEELNQKFTSCASRALNS
-424 LDASQVEKAI
+424 SQVDQAL
-434 SQVYSLQD
+434 SQVYALQD
-442 LPDIRDLMSTIA
+442 MPDIGELMSTIA
-454 DPAMAPTPTVG
+454 APVMAPSVG